1 MKTPAEHLRYYL
13 MRPAAVLRLI
23 FGDFQPAMP
32 SMDYAE
38 YWRRRGEFTYSN
50 RYAIF
55 SKLIAPGSSVLD
67 IGCGEGATLRY
78 LSTHNSVRG
87 VGLDISPTAVEK
99 ARGSGINASVADASS
114 PGFCIEGEYD
124 YIIIS
129 EVIEHIP
136 RPEDLLRKT
145 PGHFRKGLIISIPNT
160 GHYLCR
166 LRLLFGRF
174 PVQWALHPGEHL
186 RFWTLKD
193 FEAWAD
199 WLGFSIVSR
208 SSNTGFLGLYH
219 LFPGLFADNF
229 VFRLMGKAKADQ

>member
-1 MKTPAEHLRYYL
+1 MTNPASRLGYYL
-13 MRPAAVLRLI
+13 KRPAAVLQVI
-23 FGDFQPAMP
+23 FGDFNPTMP
-32 SMDYAE
+32 SMDYSE

-55 SKLIAPGSSVLD
+55 SKLIVPGSSVLD

-78 LSTHNSVRG
+78 LTERNAVRG
-87 VGLDISPTAVEK
+87 EGVDISPPAVER
-99 ARGSGINASVADASS
+99 ARGSGVNASVADASS
-114 PGFCIEGEYD
+114 SGFEIKGEYD

-160 GHYLCR
+160 GHYLYR

-174 PVQWALHPGEHL
+174 PVQWLMHPGEHL

-229 VFRLMGKAKADQ
+229 VFLLKEKAKIGA